1 MRAFADFLKKMPG
14 RKSYTI
20 EQKLEVIDRI
30 KNELFGSCLHPASRA
45 LEIDRKYRW
54 AWIDKENVF
63 LNMESRRHKRR
74 TGKPRRKPAV
84 PN

>member
-1 MRAFADFLKKMPG
+1 MPG
-14 RKSYTI
+14 RISYTI
-20 EQKLEVIDRI
+20 EQKLEVIDRV
-30 KNELFGSCLHPASRA
+30 KKEFGSCLRRASRA
-45 LEIDRKYRW
+45 LEIDRKCLR